1 MDFDD
6 EKDFLY
12 SETPI
17 NEETNKAVRKF
28 SDDIVQSVKKK
39 NKKVE
44 IDVVYEEAFRMDN
57 EEKSIKSII
66 TTKYGVIHV
75 LPDFKNNSSRAIIL
89 NRGLIYTMELE
100 GYSIEEINEAKIY
113 GEPFKNEFDNIE
125 TIGWY
130 LTTDFGMQHQKG
142 WAESI

>member
-28 SDDIVQSVKKK
+28 TDDIVQSAKKK

-44 IDVVYEEAFRMDN
+44 IDVVYEEALRMDN

-100 GYSIEEINEAKIY
+100 GYSTEEINEAKIY
-113 GEPFKNEFDNIE
+113 GEPFENEFDNIE

-130 LTTDFGMQHQKG
+130 LTTDLGMQHQKG
-142 WAESI
+142 WMESI